1 MTQHPP
7 ALAPASTFAQLGLAE
22 PLLRALTEKKY
33 THPSPIQAEAIPHL
47 LAGRDL
53 MGSAQTGTGKT
64 AAFALPILQ
73 RLSASLLPRVPR
85 SPRTLILTPTRELAV
100 QIGASFTAYGKYL
113 KMRHVVIYG
122 GVGQQPQVYALHHG
136 CDIAIATPGRLLDL
150 AQQGHVRFDHVEIF
164 VLDEADRMLD
174 MGFAPDVKRIL
185 AKLPEERQSL
195 LFSATMPSSILDLAA
210 RILDHPVRVEMTP
223 EAPTVDRVTQRVYQV
238 NQGDKY
244 PLIRQ
249 ILGEHS
255 EGLVLAFTRTKHGA
269 KKLARNLTRDGFP
282 AGEIHGNKSQSARQN
297 ALETFRS
304 GRVRVLVATDVAARG
319 IDVKGIALV
328 INYDIP
334 NEPEAYVHRI
344 GRTAR
349 AGAAGLALSFC
360 DHSERNYLRGIQ
372 RLIRQNIPVH
382 QANSSARAET
392 AGAPTHRAEPR
403 SEHRAEH
410 RPEPRFAHRS
420 ERRREDSSHR
430 AEHRQERRPETSHR
444 PAAAHQPPA
453 RAVHTPSPERSQAPE
468 RPHAPAHSA
477 PPPAHAPSHA
487 RAHAPAHARLHAS
500 VGTPARNTPA
510 ARSDRPPARP
520 GTRSYFQQRRGSYR
534 PAWGG

>member
-1 MTQHPP
+1 MTQSHNP
-7 ALAPASTFAQLGLAE
+7 STFAQLGLSE
-22 PLLRALTEKKY
+22 PLLRALTDQKY

-85 SPRTLILTPTRELAV
+85 SPRALILTPTRELAV
-100 QIGASFTAYGKYL
+100 QIGTSFSAYGRYL
-113 KMRHVVIYG
+113 QLRHVVIYG
-122 GVGQQPQVYALHHG
+122 GVGQQPQVYGLNRG
-136 CDIAIATPGRLLDL
+136 CDIVVATPGRLLDL
-150 AQQGHVRFDHVEIF
+150 AQQGHVRFDKVEIF

-195 LFSATMPSSILDLAA
+195 LFSATMPASILDLAA
-210 RILDHPVRVEMTP
+210 RILDRPVRVEMTP
-223 EAPTVDRVTQRVYQV
+223 EAPTVDRVKQMIYQV
-238 NQGDKY
+238 SQGEKY
-244 PLIRQ
+244 PLLRQ
-249 ILGEHS
+249 ILGEHP

-282 AGEIHGNKSQSARQN
+282 AGEIHGNKSQSARQS

-319 IDVKGIALV
+319 IDVKGIAV
-328 INYDIP
+328 VVNYDIP

-349 AGAAGLALSFC
+349 AGAEGIALSFC

-372 RLIRQNIPVH
+372 RLIRQNIPVFKA
-382 QANSSARAET
+382 QIAARAEDD
-392 AGAPTHRAEPR
+392 GASKPAPA
-403 SEHRAEH
+403 HRAEH
-410 RPEPRFAHRS
+410 RTDHRTEHRAAHRP
-420 ERRREDSSHR
+420 ERRGEDSSHR
-430 AEHRQERRPETSHR
+430 PEHRSERRPETSHR
-444 PAAAHQPPA
+444 PAH
-453 RAVHTPSPERSQAPE
+453 RA
-468 RPHAPAHSA
+468 
-477 PPPAHAPSHA
+477 PAHAPSHA
-487 RAHAPAHARLHAS
+487 RTHAEPSHDRAPSHSSSHRAAPAHSAPPAHAPSAARPHSGHARLHAS
-500 VGTPARNTPA
+500 VGTPARGAPVA
-510 ARSDRPPARP
+510 QDYRAPRP
-520 GTRSYFQQRRGSYR
+520 GQRSFFQQRRGGNRSN
-534 PAWGG
+534 WGR